1 MVMVNLQHQHL
12 ICTSMDAN
20 GMNTTLQSEEV
31 ISGWVK
37 ESKKTSGTRSGRKPS
52 GYKQP
57 HPPESGDIQFIK
69 EGSEP
74 CGSLP
79 SLLFMHTAKQYSTIR
94 LLRLVQGCKSITSPS

>member
-12 ICTSMDAN
+12 ICASMDAN

-57 HPPESGDIQFIK
+57 QS
-69 EGSEP
+69 
-74 CGSLP
+74 
-79 SLLFMHTAKQYSTIR
+79 A
-94 LLRLVQGCKSITSPS
+94 